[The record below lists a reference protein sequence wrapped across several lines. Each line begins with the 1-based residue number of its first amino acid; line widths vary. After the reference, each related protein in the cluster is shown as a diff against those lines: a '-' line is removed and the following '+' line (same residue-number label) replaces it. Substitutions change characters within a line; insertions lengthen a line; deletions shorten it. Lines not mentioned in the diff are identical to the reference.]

1 MKILDE
7 KGRLFGKIN
16 LIDFLVIMLLVLSVP
31 MLYFGYKIL
40 IKKPTPEVKHVGEFV
55 EIELDCRF
63 EKVKPEALKH
73 ISVGD
78 QELNEFGQVVGKIM
92 SLGQTESYNYSL
104 SLGEGQKLIYEDPTL
119 KQIEAR
125 LRLKAEVT
133 PNNQI
138 YYNDVLITSGK
149 YFRFKTDK
157 YNIAAATPIKK
168 EVVEL
173 KGSEDETIDLSSV
186 SLELDCLLIK
196 VEPDTL
202 EKISIGDR
210 ETDKDGKVEGRIVS
224 LGHPLPYQ
232 YWFDLGQGQK
242 ILKKDPILKQ
252 IEAKLRLRTAIK
264 GNETYYKGTMLKL
277 ALPFEFTT
285 DNYRLTVVPVKKIIV
300 RLEERVVDLY
310 VTLKDLDEEALKE
323 VAVGDKELGENDEA
337 IAEILSLGKI
347 ESSLL
352 EFNLGSGNF
361 VMGEDSVKKQ
371 ISTKMRLKCQVRDGR
386 QLFFK
391 GRKVERNEPVEFQ
404 MGKYK
409 AIGVVAK
416 TFEITP
422 PIKEKWLSL
431 RVRLAG
437 LAPEIANAIQKG
449 DREKDVFDKTVGRI
463 SSVISNNP
471 SQVLTIKQD
480 EFVMLSHPYQKD
492 ILLSLEVLCIEKEG
506 IYYFKNYPVKMG
518 NNIAFSTDMYA
529 VSGEI
534 IGMEIR

>member
-16 LIDFLVIMLLVLSVP
+16 LIDFLVIILLVLSVP
-31 MLYFGYKIL
+31 MLYFGYTIL

-78 QELNEFGQVVGKIM
+78 RELNEFGQVVGKIM

-104 SLGEGQKLIYEDPTL
+104 SLGGAQKVIHEDPTL

-125 LRLKAEVT
+125 LRLKAEVA
-133 PNNQI
+133 PDNQI
-138 YYNDVLITSGK
+138 YYNDMLITSGK

-157 YNIAAATPIKK
+157 YNIAATPIKK

-173 KGSEDETIDLSSV
+173 KGSEDETIDLSFV

-210 ETDKDGKVEGRIVS
+210 ETDKDDKVIGRIVS
-224 LGHPLPYQ
+224 LGRPLPYQ

-252 IEAKLRLRTAIK
+252 IEAKLKLITGIK
-264 GNETYYKGTMLKL
+264 GNETYYKDTILKL

-285 DNYRLTVVPVKKIIV
+285 DNYRLTVIPVKKIIV
-300 RLEERVVDLY
+300 RLEEREVDLY

-323 VAVGDKELGENDEA
+323 VAVGDKELGENDET

-352 EFNLGSGNF
+352 EFNLGGGNF

-391 GRKVERNEPVEFQ
+391 GRKVERDEPVEFQ

-409 AIGVVAK
+409 AIGMVAK

-437 LAPEIANAIQKG
+437 LAPEIANVIQKG

-463 SSVISNNP
+463 ASVISNNP
-471 SQVLTIKQD
+471 SQVLTIKQN

-492 ILLSLEVLCIEKEG
+492 MLLSLEVLCIEKEG

-518 NNIAFSTDMYA
+518 NNISFSTDIYA

-534 IGMEIR
+534 IGMEMR